1 MVIPRK
7 KHMFQL
13 NTEYSEAACEVTLNP
28 FTGTAKVWY
37 WSGGP
42 YTYKRVSRRAI
53 AKAIVTDVVTGG
65 LSSVGGWIHTN
76 LHKR

>member
-1 MVIPRK
+1 
-7 KHMFQL
+7 MFQL

-42 YTYKRVSRRAI
+42 YQYSNVSRREIVKAI
-53 AKAIVTDVVTGG
+53 ATDLMCGG
-65 LSSVGGWIHTN
+65 LPSVGQWIHTN

>member
-1 MVIPRK
+1 
-7 KHMFQL
+7 MFQL
-13 NTEYSEAACEVTLNP
+13 NTQGSDAACEVTLNP

-53 AKAIVTDVVTGG
+53 AKAIVEDALLG
-65 LSSVGGWIHTN
+65 LPSVGGWIHTN